1 MLPANG
7 HGVKIF
13 YTFSKFTNNQN
24 HVLQLYGSTS
34 QNLIRVKVIPIK
46 YFKKHG
52 IYLHFVIPYIGIF
65 DTSGKHVGKLYTI
78 WSDSKPNYNQG
89 DIILMKLPR
98 EGDIDNT
105 LL

>member
-1 MLPANG
+1 MCCS
-7 HGVKIF
+7 
-13 YTFSKFTNNQN
+13 YTDQ
-24 HVLQLYGSTS
+24 TS

-46 YFKKHG
+46 YFKKYG
-52 IYLHFVIPYIGIF
+52 IYLHFVIPYVRII
-65 DTSGKHVGKLYTI
+65 DTSGQYVGILYNI
-78 WSDSKPNYNQG
+78 WSDIKPNYNQG